1 MIDLHTHTFFSDGI
15 LIPSELVYSAKF
27 KGYTAIAI
35 TDHVDFSN
43 MDFLIPRIVKA
54 APELSKYFEITVLA
68 GAEISYVPPKL
79 ISKAAQECRKLGAQ
93 VIVVHGETA
102 AENVP
107 PYTNINALNSD
118 IDILAHPGNLTKE
131 QAEIAAQRDIKIEI
145 SARTSHGITNDQ
157 VAQSA
162 LAAGA
167 KLILNSDTHV
177 PEHLLTKELIE
188 KTLSRSQLKSDY
200 YEVMQKNA
208 LEVISKYKS

>member
-1 MIDLHTHTFFSDGI
+1 VIDLHTHTFFSDGI

-27 KGYTAIAI
+27 KGYSAIAI

-43 MDFLIPRIVKA
+43 MDFVIPRIVKA
-54 APELSKYFEITVLA
+54 VPMLSEYFEITVLA
-68 GAEISYVPPKL
+68 GAEISYLPPKL
-79 ISKAAQECRKLGAQ
+79 IKKAAQECRKLGAQ
-93 VIVVHGETA
+93 IVVVHGETA
-102 AENVP
+102 AENTP
-107 PYTNINALNSD
+107 PQTNINALDSD
-118 IDILAHPGNLTKE
+118 IDILAHPGHLTKE
-131 QAEIAAQRDIKIEI
+131 QAEIAAASDIKIEI
-145 SARTSHGITNDQ
+145 SARISHGATNKQ

-188 KTLSRSQLKSDY
+188 KTLDKAGLAADY

-208 LEVISKYKS
+208 LEVISKYKN